1 MHRVIML
8 IISQVIIM
16 IDPLHNPVTLVQISA
31 ILGRDIQNKG
41 TSKYNG
47 ESCLALNVPLYNL
60 WSSMVY
66 FVPGDQMMQ
75 SVYQSV
81 NLHNVRGQ
89 LNRLAKQSLDIEFH

>member
-1 MHRVIML
+1 
-8 IISQVIIM
+8 M

-47 ESCLALNVPLYNL
+47 ESCLALNVPRYNL
-60 WSSMVY
+60 RSSMVY

-75 SVYQSV
+75 SGYQSV